1 MYNDKCR
8 HYNSYHSITDLNNS
22 QSSKSK
28 KHHEF
33 SDYEE
38 DEEDSS
44 FSSSSR
50 KNLKSGILCPE
61 METING
67 TLLYKYMINVS
78 FEDQYE
84 QEISFDENGD
94 LPAWLN
100 FF

>member
-8 HYNSYHSITDLNNS
+8 NYNSYQSISNFYH
-22 QSSKSK
+22 SKSK
-28 KHHEF
+28 TKKSQEF
-33 SDYEE
+33 LDYEKNNE
-38 DEEDSS
+38 N
-44 FSSSSR
+44 SSS
-50 KNLKSGILCPE
+50 KNLNKKNFKNKILCPE

-94 LPAWLN
+94 PPAW
-100 FF
+100 